1 MSSQPYEYT
10 TYGRFLLK
18 PGVKKEQIVKAFEEA
33 DYEGFAI
40 EENGRLKHDIVETAY
55 YFTNSKSG
63 KVLVFDGRSNSTRSE
78 PFRDVLKVVMP
89 FIEAGAAY
97 KYKLDLESVFRYRI
111 ANGNLEINKCN
122 VMIAPEMSMPE
133 GFQGNLFDG
142 I

>member
-1 MSSQPYEYT
+1 M
-10 TYGRFLLK
+10 
-18 PGVKKEQIVKAFEEA
+18 
-33 DYEGFAI
+33 
-40 EENGRLKHDIVETAY
+40 
-55 YFTNSKSG
+55 
-63 KVLVFDGRSNSTRSE
+63 VFDGRSNSTRSE

>member
-10 TYGRFLLK
+10 TYGKFLLK
-18 PGVKKEQIVKAFEEA
+18 PGVKNEQIVKAFEEA

-55 YFTNSKSG
+55 YFTNSKAG

-97 KYKLDLESVFRYRI
+97 KYKLDLEIVYRYRI